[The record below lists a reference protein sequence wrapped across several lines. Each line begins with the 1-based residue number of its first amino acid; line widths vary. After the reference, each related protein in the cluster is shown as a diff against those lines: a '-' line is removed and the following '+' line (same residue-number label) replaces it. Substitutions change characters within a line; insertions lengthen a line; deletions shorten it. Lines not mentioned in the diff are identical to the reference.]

1 MKITNMNFSKADA
14 AAIYALAGAA
24 LMDQGKSRK
33 EARAYIES
41 LTSQNVLRLAL
52 GLPVRNRGG
61 PRPNSGRPKDK
72 QQKPESD

>member
-24 LMDQGKSRK
+24 LKDAGMSRK
-33 EARAYIES
+33 EALAYIEA
-41 LTSQNVLRLAL
+41 LTPQNVLCLAL

-72 QQKPESD
+72 QQKSE